1 MRLENKVAIVTGG
14 ASGIGETT
22 VRLFAKEGAKVVI
35 ADLSPRGK
43 ELAEE
48 LNQAGFDALF
58 VQTDVTI
65 EYEVKHMVSLTVEKF
80 GMIDILFAN
89 AGIAKDAP
97 GHLLSMD
104 DWQRRI
110 DMNLTGVFFCDK
122 YVIEQMLAQRTGGAI
137 VNCGSIHRHAGNE
150 DATAYSSAKG
160 GVKLLTQT
168 LGLRYARRGIRVNAV
183 CLGYIDTSLI
193 AGHSEAMNEHL
204 IGLHPM
210 GRLGK
215 PEEVAKAVLF
225 LASDDSSFVTGTSLL
240 VDGGYRPIKWG
251 FSLW

>member
-35 ADLSPRGK
+35 ADFSPRGN

-58 VQTDVTI
+58 VKTDVTK
-65 EYEVKHMVSLTVEKF
+65 EDEVKNMVSATVEKY
-80 GMIDILFAN
+80 GKVDILFAN

-104 DWQRRI
+104 DWQRTI
-110 DMNLTGVFFCDK
+110 DINLTGVFLCDK
-122 YVIEQMLAQRTGGAI
+122 YVIEQMLAQGTGGAI
-137 VNCGSIHRHAGNE
+137 VNCGSIHSHAGK
-150 DATAYSSAKG
+150 AGVTAYSSAKG

-168 LGLRYARRGIRVNAV
+168 LGLTYAKEGIRVNAV
-183 CLGYIDTSLI
+183 CPGYIDTPLI
-193 AGHSEAMNEHL
+193 AGRNEALNEHL

-225 LASDDSSFVTGTSLL
+225 LASDDASFVTGTSLL
-240 VDGGYRPIKWG
+240 VDGGYTAQ
-251 FSLW
+251 